1 MPELQAKEI
10 QASAAP
16 LEVFKRMLSA
26 QNRHDLDGMVAC
38 FSRDYQSEQ
47 PFHPERN
54 FIGQAGVRKNWGF
67 FFSTIPDIQADI
79 LSETV
84 DGDTVWAELHMH
96 GTQLDGK
103 AHSTRGVTIQRIR
116 DGLIVWARLYI
127 ETRSGTTGEGAA

>member
-1 MPELQAKEI
+1 MSELKAGERDTDI
-10 QASAAP
+10 AP
-16 LEVFKRMLSA
+16 LEAFKRMLSA

-67 FFSTIPDIQADI
+67 FFKTIPDIQADI

-84 DGDTVWAELHMH
+84 DGDTVWAELHIH
-96 GTQLDGK
+96 GTRLDGK

-127 ETRSGTTGEGAA
+127 ETRSEPNEERGA